1 MIKEVPI
8 LIKNLI
14 RDKCVATIAP
24 SSRFVVRRICNSIDF
39 RGDITLV
46 EYGPGTGVITSALL
60 QKMSSNSEL
69 IAIEKNKGLFNY
81 LNKIK
86 DHRLSIINGDVMK
99 VDTLLQ
105 KNLKR
110 DKADYIV
117 SGIPF
122 SLCKK
127 EERENLVGKTYAL
140 LSKDGRFI
148 LYQTSTAMKQHLIP
162 QFAKIKTSFEL
173 INLPPMFILEA
184 SK

>member
-1 MIKEVPI
+1 
-8 LIKNLI
+8 
-14 RDKCVATIAP
+14 
-24 SSRFVVRRICNSIDF
+24 
-39 RGDITLV
+39 
-46 EYGPGTGVITSALL
+46 
-60 QKMSSNSEL
+60 
-69 IAIEKNKGLFNY
+69 
-81 LNKIK
+81 
-86 DHRLSIINGDVMK
+86 MK